1 MTDYTIKAENV
12 KALAGWI
19 VDNRDVSEFPSCY
32 CYGDPQSWNYC
43 VEFNKALAELLVMLV
58 KRYETI
64 DKGAIDVR
72 AAITVVANAF
82 VSEHPFY
89 FIRGYKDAVRGLR
102 IAFDLGGVDD
112 EP

>member
-12 KALAGWI
+12 KALAEWI
-19 VDNRDVSEFPSCY
+19 VNNLDVTKFPPY
-32 CYGDPQSWNYC
+32 YRYNDPQSWNYC
-43 VEFNKALAELLVMLV
+43 TNFNKALSELLVMLV